1 MLPHKTP
8 RGAKALDRLKCF
20 EGIPY
25 PYDHKKR
32 VSVPEALKI
41 IQLRDNRK
49 FCSVGEL
56 ASECGWTKHEL
67 VASLEEK
74 RKRKSDKYY

>member
-1 MLPHKTP
+1 MLPHKTD
-8 RGAKALDRLKCF
+8 RGQAALDRLKCF

-32 VSVPEALKI
+32 VNVPEALKI

-49 FCSVGEL
+49 HCTIGEL
-56 ASECGWTKHEL
+56 ASDCGWTKGDL
-67 VASLEEK
+67 VASLEDK
-74 RKRKSDKYY
+74 RKKKSDKYW